1 MRGCNGIVS
10 LEGYLGVVDAM
21 VLTSYSGPW
30 HGMFLFVWGGFSLT
44 ASLVFASVLVTT
56 LLFFGVL
63 SVWVC
68 SFLL

>member
-10 LEGYLGVVDAM
+10 LEGYLGVVDGM
-21 VLTSYSGPW
+21 VSFHGESW